1 MLDLEAWVTL
11 TSSATSE
18 KKDTDVL
25 GGSDLLG
32 SVLDLLFTGDSLIS
46 NPSSKLA
53 LLQMLF
59 KIKRR
64 AKGCV

>member
-1 MLDLEAWVTL
+1 ML

-25 GGSDLLG
+25 GGTDLLE

-46 NPSSKLA
+46 NPSSKPA
-53 LLQMLF
+53 SF
-59 KIKRR
+59 K
-64 AKGCV
+64 CY

>member
-53 LLQMLF
+53 LLQMLLE
-59 KIKRR
+59 IKRR
-64 AKGCV
+64 AKGCA